1 MEKSTKLIVAAIGLG
16 GLGYFLYKRGLF
28 GKTTTEVAKD
38 LKKEVKDAVAPIVDT
53 GKKTEVEPPEEV
65 VKIDKPLP
73 SQPVYTTDPVYTPPV
88 SSQPITIYPTDE
100 LYPVD
105 QKLIAPPRYNDPFY
119 GDGFGFRDNTYYDQ
133 PYRIDYTSGK
143 YNQDVYNDYMPKD
156 VVNARINQFLYA

>member
-28 GKTTTEVAKD
+28 SKTTTSDVAKD
-38 LKKEVKDAVAPIVDT
+38 VKVDDDIVKDAVPPIVDT
-53 GKKTEVEPPEEV
+53 GKKTAVEPPEEV

-88 SSQPITIYPTDE
+88 SSQPITMYP
-100 LYPVD
+100 
-105 QKLIAPPRYNDPFY
+105 NDPYY

-133 PYRIDYTSGK
+133 PSRIDYTSGK
-143 YNQDVYNDYMPKD
+143 YNQEVPDYYMGRDMVND
-156 VVNARINQFLYA
+156 RLNQYFYA